1 MQIYKVKEVLSEKE
15 RKSLIRKVHPLLIDN
30 NKMSKVFGTPDNLDK
45 SINSKK
51 VRYPGKQTHPDLDLD
66 RNFEPLI
73 SKIIKKAE
81 IASGIPLICNGGWIT
96 ETNGIDVSWHIHPT
110 NLRGRGNHFSIS
122 YYIKMFPMFSNGTVF
137 MKGFSK
143 QMPNDGS
150 VLSKNM
156 QTEFIKTYQ
165 NSFIMFPRDIPHTN
179 PKSPLR
185 FSRYVMALDVGIRR

>member
-1 MQIYKVKEVLSEKE
+1 MTEGGHKDEY
-15 RKSLIRKVHPLLIDN
+15 
-30 NKMSKVFGTPDNLDK
+30 TYPDNEDDLEWWAETRLNIRD
-45 SINSKK
+45 
-51 VRYPGKQTHPDLDLD
+51 VRSLY
-66 RNFEPLI
+66 
-73 SKIIKKAE
+73 S
-81 IASGIPLICNGGWIT
+81 
-96 ETNGIDVSWHIHPT
+96 
-110 NLRGRGNHFSIS
+110 SIS

-156 QTEFIKTYQ
+156 KTEFIKTYQ